1 MDKLEFKKLLF
12 EVAFCTMA
20 CDGDIDKREIE
31 ELKIM
36 DKNTSYFAEIDLSD
50 ELEIL
55 IKELETKGVKVI
67 EDLFKTLR
75 KTKLNPI
82 QELLILEVALRIIYA
97 DKKVDDNEVKFL
109 NLLRSMLEVHD
120 EIIFDRF
127 GEVEILYI
135 NEYISKLNQSDDDFL
150 ANLNLPDMVDIKNID
165 LTKVRK

>member
-82 QELLILEVALRIIYA
+82 QELLILEIALRIIYA
-97 DKKVDDNEVKFL
+97 DKKVDDNEIKFL

-135 NEYISKLNQSDDDFL
+135 NEYISKLNKSDNDFL

-165 LTKVRK
+165 LTKAKK

>member
-135 NEYISKLNQSDDDFL
+135 NEYISKLNQSDNDFL

-165 LTKVRK
+165 LTKVKK

>member
-20 CDGDIDKREIE
+20 CDGDIDKREID

-135 NEYISKLNQSDDDFL
+135 NEYISKLNQSDNDFL

-165 LTKVRK
+165 LTKVKK